1 MTDLLVGQACHSLL
15 ANLREERRQELLTR
29 TPLRRIGKVEEV
41 AAAVRFLVDDD
52 AGFVTGAVLAV
63 TGGLGLGQ

>member
-1 MTDLLVGQACHSLL
+1 LTDLLVGQACHSLL

-41 AAAVRFLVDDD
+41 AAVRFLVDDD

>member
-1 MTDLLVGQACHSLL
+1 MLVGQACHSLL